1 MQRYEVEAIFEAR
14 KEAFF
19 KGKSASENPIAIILG
34 GQPACGKSTLIRV
47 AEADHPLQ
55 NFLTVNG
62 DLYRPFHPN
71 KELIKDP
78 IKYPIETQI
87 FSSVFTEKL
96 IEEAIKRKCNII
108 IEGTMRNPDVPLKT
122 AQKFKDAGFRVEAYI
137 IAAPKEF
144 TQLGLYNRYQEEIL
158 KKGQGRLADIDSHNK
173 AVNGLMKSAN
183 QLYSDKAVDKISIHT
198 YLAKERIKDFNLV
211 NGEWSCKSMPSIF
224 IDESRSKQMKNKE
237 ILNTNIQRGKELSE
251 YSSSGSGDR
260 TQKMYLLLSKTSGVC
275 AEDTA
280 PAVCCCAPKRHAVNM
295 EDMFSAISASSESH
309 LKTRSL
315 SDNAKAITWGKV
327 PIPLARSL

>member
-1 MQRYEVEAIFEAR
+1 MQRYEVEAIFEQ
-14 KEAFF
+14 KKDGLFEDINISSQ
-19 KGKSASENPIAIILG
+19 KPIAIILG
-34 GQPACGKSTLIRV
+34 GQPACGKSTLINV
-47 AEADHPLQ
+47 AKKDHPNLD
-55 NFLTVNG
+55 FLTVNG
-62 DLYRPFHPN
+62 DLYRQFHPN

-87 FSSVFTEKL
+87 FSSVFTERL

-122 AQKFKDAGFRVEAYI
+122 AQ
-137 IAAPKEF
+137 
-144 TQLGLYNRYQEEIL
+144 EEVL
-158 KKGQGRLADIDSHNK
+158 SKGQGRLADIDSHNK

-237 ILNTNIQRGKELSE
+237 ILNTNIQRGKELIESVTNPE
-251 YSSSGSGDR
+251 VKKGMKEALSQLQSSLEKVQRQEKG
-260 TQKMYLLLSKTSGVC
+260 
-275 AEDTA
+275 
-280 PAVCCCAPKRHAVNM
+280 
-295 EDMFSAISASSESH
+295 
-309 LKTRSL
+309 LK
-315 SDNAKAITWGKV
+315 KGFF
-327 PIPLARSL
+327 

>member
-1 MQRYEVEAIFEAR
+1 MCYNFRWATSVR
-14 KEAFF
+14 
-19 KGKSASENPIAIILG
+19 
-34 GQPACGKSTLIRV
+34 KSTLINV
-47 AEADHPLQ
+47 AKKDHPNLD
-55 NFLTVNG
+55 FLTVNG
-62 DLYRPFHPN
+62 DLYREFHPE
-71 KELIKDP
+71 KDKLIKDP

-144 TQLGLYNRYQEEIL
+144 TQLGLYNRYQEEVL
-158 KKGQGRLADIDSHNK
+158 SKGQGRLADIDSHNK

-211 NGEWSCKSMPSIF
+211 MVNGVVK
-224 IDESRSKQMKNKE
+224 
-237 ILNTNIQRGKELSE
+237 
-251 YSSSGSGDR
+251 
-260 TQKMYLLLSKTSGVC
+260 VC
-275 AEDTA
+275 
-280 PAVCCCAPKRHAVNM
+280 
-295 EDMFSAISASSESH
+295 H
-309 LKTRSL
+309 LFL
-315 SDNAKAITWGKV
+315 
-327 PIPLARSL
+327 

>member
-1 MQRYEVEAIFEAR
+1 MQRYEVEAIFEQ
-14 KEAFF
+14 KKDGLFEDINISSQ
-19 KGKSASENPIAIILG
+19 KPIAIILG
-34 GQPACGKSTLIRV
+34 GQPACGKSTLINV
-47 AEADHPLQ
+47 AKKDHPNLD
-55 NFLTVNG
+55 FLTVNG
-62 DLYRPFHPN
+62 DLYRQFHPN
-71 KELIKDP
+71 KELIKEP

-87 FSSVFTEKL
+87 FSSVFTERL

-144 TQLGLYNRYQEEIL
+144 TQLGLYNRYQEEVL
-158 KKGQGRLADIDSHNK
+158 SKGQGRLADIDSHNK

-237 ILNTNIQRGKELSE
+237 ILNTNIQRGKELIESVTNPE
-251 YSSSGSGDR
+251 VKKGMKEALSQLQSSLEKVQRQEKG
-260 TQKMYLLLSKTSGVC
+260 
-275 AEDTA
+275 
-280 PAVCCCAPKRHAVNM
+280 
-295 EDMFSAISASSESH
+295 
-309 LKTRSL
+309 LK
-315 SDNAKAITWGKV
+315 KGFF
-327 PIPLARSL
+327 

>member
-1 MQRYEVEAIFEAR
+1 MQRYEVEAIFEQ
-14 KEAFF
+14 KKDGLFEDINISSQ
-19 KGKSASENPIAIILG
+19 KPIAIILG
-34 GQPACGKSTLIRV
+34 GQPACGKSTLINV
-47 AEADHPLQ
+47 AKKDHPNLD
-55 NFLTVNG
+55 FLTVNG
-62 DLYRPFHPN
+62 DLYRQFHPN

-87 FSSVFTEKL
+87 FSSVFTERL

-144 TQLGLYNRYQEEIL
+144 TQLGLYNRYQEEVL
-158 KKGQGRLADIDSHNK
+158 SKGQGRLADIDSHNK

-224 IDESRSKQMKNKE
+224 IPQIRN
-237 ILNTNIQRGKELSE
+237 
-251 YSSSGSGDR
+251 
-260 TQKMYLLLSKTSGVC
+260 
-275 AEDTA
+275 
-280 PAVCCCAPKRHAVNM
+280 
-295 EDMFSAISASSESH
+295 
-309 LKTRSL
+309 
-315 SDNAKAITWGKV
+315 
-327 PIPLARSL
+327 

>member
-1 MQRYEVEAIFEAR
+1 MQRYEVEAIFEQ
-14 KEAFF
+14 KKDGLFEDINISSQ
-19 KGKSASENPIAIILG
+19 KPIAIILG
-34 GQPACGKSTLIRV
+34 GQPACGKSTLINV
-47 AEADHPLQ
+47 AKKDHPNLD
-55 NFLTVNG
+55 FLTVNG
-62 DLYRPFHPN
+62 DLYRQFHPN

-108 IEGTMRNPDVPLKT
+108 IEGTMRNPDVP
-122 AQKFKDAGFRVEAYI
+122 
-137 IAAPKEF
+137 
-144 TQLGLYNRYQEEIL
+144 YNRYQEEVL
-158 KKGQGRLADIDSHNK
+158 SKGQGRLADIDSHNK

-237 ILNTNIQRGKELSE
+237 ILNTNIQRGKELIESVTNPE
-251 YSSSGSGDR
+251 VKKGMKEALLQLQSSLEKVQRQEKG
-260 TQKMYLLLSKTSGVC
+260 
-275 AEDTA
+275 
-280 PAVCCCAPKRHAVNM
+280 
-295 EDMFSAISASSESH
+295 
-309 LKTRSL
+309 LK
-315 SDNAKAITWGKV
+315 KGFF
-327 PIPLARSL
+327 